1 MDFAVGGMN
10 MAHTRSF
17 KEYISNRFYNELCSA
32 AGDVIDRNWD
42 SFDITCYKLNR
53 PGKPEIEDVNVEHV
67 WVNDEPG
74 SEIQF
79 DCAVSVSL
87 IIRDEDYHYDNE
99 EEKTVWVMARCHGDL
114 GRNLDDFEITDC
126 YRYDG
131 KNKQKKPLDDSLVPY
146 MPEDTLEQTAN
157 EILKRYYP
165 EALHVPQY
173 NEDPVWVDPTELAK
187 RLKLTVVKTQIK
199 EDCSVFGQIYFE
211 PAAAE
216 VYDSEKD
223 EVTELQVQAGTIIV
237 DPNVFF
243 LRNLGAFNNT
253 VIHECVHWIEHRKA
267 FTLAKLYNA
276 NVSNISC
283 EVVGGAETAFGGQAT
298 DFMERQ
304 ANQLAPRIQMPAAP
318 FRARANELIRRAL
331 LETGAPHTID
341 IMEGVIEQL
350 SYDFG
355 VSRQAAKIRMVEL
368 GFEEAIGTFTYVDG
382 HYVKPHSFR
391 KGTCRYNQTF
401 TISAQDAAIQ
411 RHINPELWNLTQG
424 GDYLFVEN
432 HYVYNAPLYLQYAE
446 DGSLELTE
454 YARSHVD
461 ECCLLFDMK
470 ITGGAGELYHTVCY
484 LNRED
489 SDVTFELTFHNGYE
503 NDTPKRQAEYRQ
515 QQREEEVR
523 IRRQMTDD
531 PVQCMDLVLKWRN
544 SSYEKLGE
552 IIGCSDRTIR
562 RMVRAE
568 TPPNKKMAVKI
579 CFILNLPPSISGK
592 LLDVL
597 HCSLSLIT
605 SEEQWLDEAL
615 HVKYM
620 EPLSAVERY
629 LAPYN
634 VQL

>member
-10 MAHTRSF
+10 MAHTRSI
-17 KEYISNRFYNELCSA
+17 KEYISNRFYNELCAA
-32 AGDVIDRNWD
+32 AGDVIDRDWG
-42 SFDITCYKLNR
+42 SFGITCYKLNR

-74 SEIQF
+74 SAIQF

-87 IIRDEDYHYDNE
+87 IIRDQDYHYDSE
-99 EEKTVWVMARCHGDL
+99 EEKTVWIMARCRGDL
-114 GRNLDDFEITDC
+114 DRNLNDFEIFSCTP
-126 YRYDG
+126 YDG
-131 KNKQKKPLDDSLVPY
+131 KNRQKKPLDDSLVPY
-146 MPEDTLEQTAN
+146 ISADSLEQEATD
-157 EILKRYYP
+157 ILKQYYP
-165 EALHVPQY
+165 EALRPPLHS
-173 NEDPVWVDPTELAK
+173 EDPVWVDPLELAR
-187 RLKLTVVKTQIK
+187 RLNLKVITAEISP
-199 EDCSVFGQIYFE
+199 DCSVFGQIYFE
-211 PAAAE
+211 PAKAKI
-216 VYDSEKD
+216 YDSESD
-223 EVTELQVQAGTIIV
+223 QPSELQVQAGTILA
-237 DPNVFF
+237 DPNVSF
-243 LRNLGAFNNT
+243 LRCLGALNNSI
-253 VIHECVHWIEHRKA
+253 VHECVHWIKHRKA
-267 FTLAKLYNA
+267 FALAKLYNA
-276 NVSNISC
+276 DVSNISC
-283 EVVGGAETAFGGQAT
+283 EVVGGAETAFGGKAT
-298 DFMERQ
+298 EFMEMQ
-304 ANQLAPRIQMPAAP
+304 ANQLAPRIQMPATP
-318 FRARANELIRRAL
+318 FKARANKLIRRAL
-331 LETGAPHTID
+331 HRTGAAHTVD
-341 IMEGVIEQL
+341 VMQEVIEQL
-350 SYDFG
+350 QVDFG
-355 VSRQAAKIRMVEL
+355 VSRQAAKIRLVEL
-368 GFEEAIGTFTYVDG
+368 GYEEAIGTFTYIDG
-382 HYVKPHSFR
+382 HYVRPYSFR
-391 KGTCRYNQTF
+391 KGACQYNQTF
-401 TISAQDAAIQ
+401 AIGAQDAAIQ

-592 LLDVL
+592 LLNVL
-597 HCSLSLIT
+597 HCDLKLIT